1 MRMEIS
7 ISLWRVLINGKLHQI
22 IWINE
27 DLLRGGQSIFSW
39 CCDRHGRFVPRIGSR
54 LSVIAFNLHK
64 RRFATLRLKSGNRT
78 SKLLVRLGLVRSY
91 PRQANQNGFP
101 DLLIQIHHASDGSSA
116 LQASSSSLTAST
128 DTCRPA
134 LSSASRSEE
143 RRVGKACVS
152 KVRS

>member
-1 MRMEIS
+1 MTLVFLSMRMDIS
-7 ISLWRVLINGKLHQI
+7 ISLLRVLINGKLHQI

-78 SKLLVRLGLVRSY
+78 SKLLVRLGLVRS
-91 PRQANQNGFP
+91 
-101 DLLIQIHHASDGSSA
+101 
-116 LQASSSSLTAST
+116 
-128 DTCRPA
+128 
-134 LSSASRSEE
+134 RSEE
-143 RRVGKACVS
+143 HTSELQSLMRISYAVFCLKKKTHANSCRINNIAHS
-152 KVRS
+152 KSINTK

>member
-54 LSVIAFNLHK
+54 LSVIAFHLHK

-78 SKLLVRLGLVRSY
+78 SKLLVRLGLVRRY

-101 DLLIQIHHASDGSSA
+101 VLPIQLTSARHRSSA
-116 LQASSSSLTAST
+116 YIENAQCTERVRTTVRYRGVTAQ
-128 DTCRPA
+128 
-134 LSSASRSEE
+134 
-143 RRVGKACVS
+143 K
-152 KVRS
+152 KK